1 MSLADKLNYTI
12 AAKLDVQKA
21 CISQG
26 VDLPDNA
33 PFGDYGK
40 YIRLLS
46 GGGGFASEYEF
57 TCIAEEN
64 TVWCFYISGKIIA
77 IYNTSFNIN
86 TIDFNMIVIAI
97 CYFIERSISICH
109 KILSC

>member
-12 AAKLDVQKA
+12 AAKLDVQQA
-21 CISQG
+21 CIYQG

-64 TVWCFYISGKIIA
+64 TMWCFYIS
-77 IYNTSFNIN
+77 
-86 TIDFNMIVIAI
+86 
-97 CYFIERSISICH
+97 
-109 KILSC
+109 ILLLNREYIKTVFP